1 MRLPD
6 GRWYP
11 TLTPTKGVEIFNA
24 TEKFL
29 LVDGPRRCAA
39 PGTMVW
45 TPDGT
50 KPIELLEVGDEVL
63 AFSDGGSVVSCRV
76 VGAWWRDSRDAIR
89 LTSEAGHDVT
99 VSSNHPVWCCV
110 ETPFGPS
117 VRWVEAGEIQRRIAV
132 GQKIWSPV
140 VKPKEIAQPDKRI
153 DPKNIETWFFG
164 ALTGDGSTYINDD
177 KGRSRSITFT
187 KGDLD
192 VVRLVKRACFELSA
206 DVVQFGP
213 IDYRII
219 NCNGLRQRIMDGGG
233 LNCTS
238 DYKRI
243 PGWIM
248 SGGLDVIASY
258 LMGLFDTD
266 GCAEKNGCISWT
278 SKSEGLARDVATC
291 LLRLG
296 IFCTRKIFK
305 ARCTNAKQPHEDTYH
320 GINIYGDD
328 AVEFARVVGFACS
341 RKRDRIRDV
350 ITGKGRTM
358 YGFPS
363 CLKEHVKRLK
373 RAKFKGKRGGEKFA
387 TRAWHRS
394 NKWLYKSTK
403 YSPSR
408 ADMDR
413 LVGFF
418 QDRTLDRLSAS
429 DRWVRWESAE
439 CVDSALRDIEV
450 ESSHSYISDG
460 VPHHNCGKTLSI
472 LHRLCRIAWECPESV
487 IAVVCKTL
495 KNAEIGVWRD
505 LVGSVVKEWCES
517 GIGFSVTVEPRLNS
531 ASKMPYFK
539 VRSHDGRESEFQLHS
554 CERPEE
560 AEEKFKGARFSHIY
574 ISEADQIISPSNP
587 DRDRDL
593 FNILSQQLRSLTVP
607 PERWQLIAD
616 CNPPAN
622 CRKHWIARVWFPHT
636 DQTEEPKKNPTYSA
650 LFRRIQVPLD
660 SNTLLP
666 EAEKLELY
674 AMFEYDP
681 DLFDRMVLGKWVDD
695 VRETHFADVFGPSNV
710 IGTIDVA
717 DKADWKIIKPGPE
730 AISFFTGWDLGDV
743 NHAVCFFYGWLGP
756 DNLFHYGQ
764 FDEIE
769 LVGRRVSIE
778 SVTKR
783 AMDKMDYWERHMQS
797 KHGRFP
803 IHWRHWSDTSA
814 FVRYRAAGN
823 TYDAVLVR
831 QASGGRIL
839 LQPVTKGPGSVKN
852 RLLLSRRL
860 LGERRVWQSAY
871 CPHSNTMLR
880 ELKKGDEYDP
890 ILSDDPCRH
899 LFDAW
904 SYALTMECPIQQAP
918 KAPRA
923 TSGLMVEQ
931 TRVIR

>member
-29 LVDGPRRCAA
+29 LVDGPRR
-39 PGTMVW
+39 
-45 TPDGT
+45 
-50 KPIELLEVGDEVL
+50 
-63 AFSDGGSVVSCRV
+63 
-76 VGAWWRDSRDAIR
+76 
-89 LTSEAGHDVT
+89 
-99 VSSNHPVWCCV
+99 
-110 ETPFGPS
+110 
-117 VRWVEAGEIQRRIAV
+117 
-132 GQKIWSPV
+132 
-140 VKPKEIAQPDKRI
+140 
-153 DPKNIETWFFG
+153 
-164 ALTGDGSTYINDD
+164 
-177 KGRSRSITFT
+177 
-187 KGDLD
+187 
-192 VVRLVKRACFELSA
+192 
-206 DVVQFGP
+206 
-213 IDYRII
+213 
-219 NCNGLRQRIMDGGG
+219 
-233 LNCTS
+233 
-238 DYKRI
+238 
-243 PGWIM
+243 
-248 SGGLDVIASY
+248 
-258 LMGLFDTD
+258 
-266 GCAEKNGCISWT
+266 
-278 SKSEGLARDVATC
+278 
-291 LLRLG
+291 
-296 IFCTRKIFK
+296 
-305 ARCTNAKQPHEDTYH
+305 
-320 GINIYGDD
+320 
-328 AVEFARVVGFACS
+328 
-341 RKRDRIRDV
+341 
-350 ITGKGRTM
+350 
-358 YGFPS
+358 
-363 CLKEHVKRLK
+363 
-373 RAKFKGKRGGEKFA
+373 
-387 TRAWHRS
+387 
-394 NKWLYKSTK
+394 
-403 YSPSR
+403 
-408 ADMDR
+408 
-413 LVGFF
+413 
-418 QDRTLDRLSAS
+418 
-429 DRWVRWESAE
+429 
-439 CVDSALRDIEV
+439 
-450 ESSHSYISDG
+450 
-460 VPHHNCGKTLSI
+460 CGKTLSI

-574 ISEADQIISPSNP
+574 ISEADQIVSPSNP

-636 DQTEEPKKNPTYSA
+636 DKTEEPKKNPAYSA

-674 AMFEYDP
+674 AMFDYDP
-681 DLFDRMVLGKWVDD
+681 DLFARMVLGEWVDD
-695 VRETHFADVFGPSNV
+695 VRETHFADVFGPSNI
-710 IGTIDVA
+710 IGTIDA
-717 DKADWKIIKPGPE
+717 PDKADWRIIKPGPE
-730 AISFFTGWDLGDV
+730 AIHFFTGWDLGDV
-743 NHAVCFFYGWLGP
+743 NHAVCFFYSWLGP
-756 DNLFHYGQ
+756 DNLYLYAQ
-764 FDEIE
+764 IDEIE

-778 SVTKR
+778 SVTRR
-783 AMDKMDYWERHMQS
+783 AMDKMEYWERHMQS

-803 IHWRHWSDTSA
+803 IHWHHWSDTSA
-814 FVRYRAAGN
+814 FIRYRAAGN

-852 RLLLSRRL
+852 RIHLSRRL
-860 LGERRVWQSAY
+860 LGERRVSQSAY
-871 CPHSNTMLR
+871 CPRSNTMLR

-890 ILSDDPCRH
+890 ILPDDPNRH
-899 LFDAW
+899 LYDAW

-923 TSGLMVEQ
+923 TSSIMVEQ